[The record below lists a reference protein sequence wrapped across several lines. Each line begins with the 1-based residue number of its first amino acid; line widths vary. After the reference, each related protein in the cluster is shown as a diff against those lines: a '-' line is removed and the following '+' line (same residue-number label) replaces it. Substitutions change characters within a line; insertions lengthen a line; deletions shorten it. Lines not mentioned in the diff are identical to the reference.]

1 MQQAGVKF
9 RTGGGFAEMRRQKA
23 AAATAASIASRV

>member
-1 MQQAGVKF
+1 MQQAAVKF

-23 AAATAASIASRV
+23 AAAMAARSLA

>member
-1 MQQAGVKF
+1 MQQAAVKF

-23 AAATAASIASRV
+23 AAAAARSLA